1 MYSTTLDFK
10 SVQTSQVEN
19 ASHNWLSVKSGGGY
33 SKQNTYGYDYSG
45 RLTSV
50 TGNQNASY
58 DFDALGRMVKKKE
71 ADTTINYLYSPLFYR
86 PAGMSI
92 NDDSPSALSVYIQ
105 YDAAGNIWYDLHN
118 KLVYKNGKNNMPS
131 KVFLFLTMPQNITL
145 DEVDALDDVNG
156 SSPYQNDVMERI
168 DIAYDEGGDR
178 LWYSYNKLADG
189 SGMTRV
195 TLPGV
200 GVYEATKTNGVNGTF
215 KLVRK
220 DLVAGGYRDEAG
232 NAHFP
237 VMDAQGNVRGYAT
250 TDGIQSAYDYF
261 AYGTVMDLSTDA
273 GDDNKRWVPIRVT
286 LAWLK
291 PRSYIE
297 GDILRRLNGEAVLPK
312 HSFGASVQD
321 KEFDG
326 EHGKYYFGARYFDLF
341 FGMWMSP
348 DPAGQ
353 FANPYTYGGDP
364 VNFVDPNGE
373 FAFAP
378 VLIGAA
384 IGAIVGGTT
393 AYANC
398 SGKDGCGWE
407 ALKMAGVGGALAA
420 ATGGAIEG
428 VAGGLASSA
437 VAYSLGDHA
446 FNFEEFLG
454 TTFGGAAIG
463 GFMGG
468 AFSLVGY
475 GLSDEYKW
483 NVYKDVYNYGKAH
496 NKELDVAKYIA
507 NLEGINPDRVALTK
521 EKYIIKKTP
530 YGGDARGEGVRE
542 DGGITIAKSGR
553 NSAGNFYE
561 TVAHEAYHE
570 KFAAQGQDFMDKMFG
585 KGKLYDLDS
594 EEALVR
600 DRLLSHRFSNY
611 WGEELRKKQIKEI
624 NIFLKRADPKKPI
637 NAKRTLQNYGWN
649 YGILY

>member
-1 MYSTTLDFK
+1 
-10 SVQTSQVEN
+10 
-19 ASHNWLSVKSGGGY
+19 
-33 SKQNTYGYDYSG
+33 
-45 RLTSV
+45 
-50 TGNQNASY
+50 
-58 DFDALGRMVKKKE
+58 
-71 ADTTINYLYSPLFYR
+71 
-86 PAGMSI
+86 
-92 NDDSPSALSVYIQ
+92 
-105 YDAAGNIWYDLHN
+105 
-118 KLVYKNGKNNMPS
+118 
-131 KVFLFLTMPQNITL
+131 MPQNITL

-156 SSPYQNDVMERI
+156 SSPYLNDVTERI

-237 VMDAQGNVRGYAT
+237 VMDAQSNVRGYAT
-250 TDGIQSAYDYF
+250 SDGIQSAYDYF
-261 AYGTVMDLSTDA
+261 AYGTVVDLATDA
-273 GDDNKRWVPIRVT
+273 GDDNKRW
-286 LAWLK
+286 
-291 PRSYIE
+291 
-297 GDILRRLNGEAVLPK
+297 
-312 HSFGASVQD
+312 QD

-326 EHGKYYFGARYFDLF
+326 EHGRYYFGARYFDPF
-341 FGMWMSP
+341 FGLWLSP

-373 FAFAP
+373 FAFVP

-407 ALKMAGVGGALAA
+407 ALKMAGVGGAVGAAGGAAAGAVSGISTSAVGLVGVSTHSGALAA

-446 FNFEEFLG
+446 FNFGEFLG

-507 NLEGINPDRVALTK
+507 NQEGVDPSRIALTNQDYILTNDVQPRRGAASRG
-521 EKYIIKKTP
+521 KY
-530 YGGDARGEGVRE
+530 
-542 DGGITIAKSGR
+542 GITVAKSAR
-553 NSAGNFYE
+553 TSAESFYE
-561 TVAHEAYHE
+561 AIAHEAIHE
-570 KFAAQGQDFMDKMFG
+570 KFSQLKPDDFDKMFNSLSRG
-585 KGKLYDLDS
+585 YS
-594 EEALVR
+594 IEAEEALVR
-600 DRLLSHRFSNY
+600 DRLLSHPFANRE
-611 WGEELRKKQIKEI
+611 WGWGRAGTWRKGIKGTAFKGLSLKDRQIMQIKNYLNDMQSEQV
-624 NIFLKRADPKKPI
+624 KS
-637 NAKRTLQNYGWN
+637 TLQMYGR
-649 YGILY
+649 YGKLFF

>member
-1 MYSTTLDFK
+1 MYLFSIGK
-10 SVQTSQVEN
+10 K
-19 ASHNWLSVKSGGGY
+19 ASHNWRSVKSGGDY
-33 SKQNTYGYDYSG
+33 AKQNTYDYDYSG

-50 TGNQNASY
+50 SGDQNASY
-58 DFDALGRMVKKKE
+58 DFDALGRMVKKSE
-71 ADTTINYLYSPLFYR
+71 GSTSINFIYSPQFYR

-92 NDDSPSALSVYIQ
+92 NDDSPSALGVYIK

-131 KVFLFLTMPQNITL
+131 KVFLFSTMPQNITL
-145 DEVDALDDVNG
+145 DDVDALDDVNG
-156 SSPYQNDVMERI
+156 SSPYQNDVTERI
-168 DIAYDEGGDR
+168 DIAYDDGGDR

-250 TDGIQSAYDYF
+250 SDGMQSAYDYY
-261 AYGTVMDLSTDA
+261 AYGTIMDLSPDA
-273 GDDNKRWVPIRVT
+273 GDDNKRW
-286 LAWLK
+286 
-291 PRSYIE
+291 
-297 GDILRRLNGEAVLPK
+297 
-312 HSFGASVQD
+312 QD

-326 EHGKYYFGARYFDLF
+326 EHGKYYFGARYFDPF

-378 VLIGAA
+378 ILIGAA

-398 SGKDGCGWE
+398 SGKDGCVGE
-407 ALKMAGVGGALAA
+407 ALKMALVGGTAGAAGGAVGEAFSGLSAAAAGAKGLSVAASSGAAVGSAGTSAAFVGGAVN
-420 ATGGAIEG
+420 GAISG
-428 VAGGLASSA
+428 FASSA
-437 VAYSLGDHA
+437 VTYSLTTDSWNLGHFA
-446 FNFEEFLG
+446 FASLSG
-454 TTFGGAAIG
+454 TFWGGLIG
-463 GFMGG
+463 GLTDMFRYELSTEFQWETYEKIYARGK
-468 AFSLVGY
+468 STNREDLV
-475 GLSDEYKW
+475 
-483 NVYKDVYNYGKAH
+483 AR
-496 NKELDVAKYIA
+496 YIA
-507 NLEGINPDRVALTK
+507 NLEGIDPDRVALTE

-570 KFAAQGQDFMDKMFG
+570 KFAARGQDFMDKMFG

-611 WGEELRKKQIKEI
+611 WGEELRKKQIKDI
-624 NIFLKRADPKKPI
+624 NIFLRRADPKMPI
-637 NAKRTLQNYGWN
+637 NARRTLQNYGWN